1 VSEHPGKKRLLFGF
15 KSIPYPLRA
24 DGVSVRYLPI
34 LEYLG
39 RRHEIDLIVIDGRM
53 EKEPLLE
60 GLRPHCRK
68 IVYLRSPRRTRHR
81 VDVRAATYL
90 KFLLP
95 WTPPLSVTG
104 HGGTS
109 LTRQLVEAAAGERY
123 DAAVWV
129 GGDMLPHML
138 NAAAS
143 MAVARLYVDFIDSPY
158 LWAVR
163 REAGVFGVGPIDRY
177 ERWKTKT
184 WERKVV
190 RETDGTIYIS
200 RVDADAVPVRNGLA
214 GKRRV
219 IPNGINLPDE
229 TGAPRA
235 LLPTPNIGF
244 LGTMGYAPNAEA
256 VEWLHA
262 HVFLPLKDVLPEL
275 SLVVIGRYPTAAVR
289 ELGKKP
295 GVIVTGE
302 VADIWEYIHSVD
314 VFVFPLLRG
323 AGLKN
328 KVLEA
333 MYARRPV
340 LTTAIGNEGID
351 AVSGEQLVL
360 CAKGEEFQRE
370 ALRLL
375 RSPEERIRLGTAA
388 STFVSGKFAWD
399 PILAA
404 YEAIVLGEGAP
415 S

>member
-1 VSEHPGKKRLLFGF
+1 
-15 KSIPYPLRA
+15 
-24 DGVSVRYLPI
+24 
-34 LEYLG
+34 
-39 RRHEIDLIVIDGRM
+39 
-53 EKEPLLE
+53 
-60 GLRPHCRK
+60 
-68 IVYLRSPRRTRHR
+68 
-81 VDVRAATYL
+81 
-90 KFLLP
+90 
-95 WTPPLSVTG
+95 
-104 HGGTS
+104 
-109 LTRQLVEAAAGERY
+109 
-123 DAAVWV
+123 
-129 GGDMLPHML
+129 
-138 NAAAS
+138 

-163 REAGVFGVGPIDRY
+163 REAGVLGVGPIDRY